1 MGVAVLGMLCRARRW
16 ELLVHCCTRGLGDP
30 VFHLSSLAEV
40 YLQGSFKPLVYI
52 SPSDR

>member
-1 MGVAVLGMLCRARRW
+1 MQGTELGSGVAGQHEGYGRPLC
-16 ELLVHCCTRGLGDP
+16 
-30 VFHLSSLAEV
+30 HLSHFSLLAEV